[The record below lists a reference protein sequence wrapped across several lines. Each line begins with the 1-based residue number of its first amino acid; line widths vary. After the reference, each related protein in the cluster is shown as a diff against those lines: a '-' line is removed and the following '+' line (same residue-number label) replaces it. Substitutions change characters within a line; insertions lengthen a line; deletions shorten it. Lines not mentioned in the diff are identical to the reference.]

1 MLTHMRALL
10 VSIGGLLALGLVACS
25 GGSSLEATG
34 PSVAATSATT
44 FPPSGTYIAD
54 ITRDGRAMS
63 IGISVDG
70 SDIAAYACN
79 GSDDEAWFFGSQ
91 SSGRID
97 IDSRFRDTLEATF
110 DGTDVEGELTVNGV
124 AYPFIAP
131 PAQAPAGVYT
141 ADTGGVRSTWV
152 RRPDESAIGVQYSGG
167 VSDHD
172 LEQAD
177 GQRLAAEQFRTQVRS
192 RRQLQQAAQLVVMRN
207 GAMGSTINGRA
218 VTPTLVSGS
227 FRLG

>member
-1 MLTHMRALL
+1 MLTHLRALL
-10 VSIGGLLALGLVACS
+10 VGIGALLALGLAACS
-25 GGSSLEATG
+25 GGSSPEAIES
-34 PSVAATSATT
+34 SVGATSATT
-44 FPPSGTYIAD
+44 FPPAGTYIAD

-79 GSDDEAWFFGSQ
+79 GADDEAWFFGSQ
-91 SSGRID
+91 SAGRID

-110 DGTDVEGELTVNGV
+110 DGTDVEGELTMNGM
-124 AYPFIAP
+124 AYPFIAT

-141 ADTGGVRSTWV
+141 ADAGGVRSSWV
-152 RRPDESAIGVQYSGG
+152 LRTDGSAIGVQFSGG

-172 LEQAD
+172 LEQAE
-177 GQRLAAEQFRTQVRS
+177 RLAAEQFRDQVRS
-192 RRQLQQAAQLVVMRN
+192 RRQLQQAAPLVVMHS

-218 VTPTLVSGS
+218 VTPTLVQGG